1 MFTIGTFSKLAKTNI
16 RTLRFYDE
24 IGLFKPSRVEDNG
37 YRYYS
42 MEDFNKLVRILE
54 LRELGLSISEIKQV
68 IDGKDLKI
76 ALQDRLKVIENEI
89 KHSKDNLILI
99 ENIIRQIDKGEYMNK
114 YQAKEIVLPE
124 INVYYRHGIIENM
137 SKLFE
142 FVLEAGQEC
151 EKNNPNLKCRN
162 YCYVTYEAPEYQEKN
177 VEIEYL
183 EAVEEFGKESK
194 NIKFKIIPETKA
206 ISVDHKGPYS
216 KLRDVYAFALNYIKE
231 KGYTIADK
239 PREVYVNGC
248 WDCESKEDYLTRIQI
263 PIK

>member
-54 LRELGLSISEIKQV
+54 LRELGLSISEVKQV

-89 KHSKDNLILI
+89 KHSKENLILI

-124 INVYYRHGIIENM
+124 IKVYYRHGIIENM
-137 SKLFE
+137 SKL
-142 FVLEAGQEC
+142 
-151 EKNNPNLKCRN
+151 
-162 YCYVTYEAPEYQEKN
+162 
-177 VEIEYL
+177 
-183 EAVEEFGKESK
+183 
-194 NIKFKIIPETKA
+194 
-206 ISVDHKGPYS
+206 
-216 KLRDVYAFALNYIKE
+216 
-231 KGYTIADK
+231 
-239 PREVYVNGC
+239 
-248 WDCESKEDYLTRIQI
+248 
-263 PIK
+263 

>member
-24 IGLFKPSRVEDNG
+24 IDLFKPSRVEDNG

-99 ENIIRQIDKGEYMNK
+99 ENIIKQIDKGEYMNK

-124 INVYYRHGIIENM
+124 IKVYYRHGIIENI

-142 FVLEAGQEC
+142 FVLEAGKEC
-151 EKNNPNLKCRN
+151 GENNPNLKCKN

-206 ISVDHKGPYS
+206 ISVDHKGPYC

-231 KGYTIADK
+231 KGYTIAGK

-248 WDCESKEDYLTRIQI
+248 WDCESEEDYLTRIQI

>member
-1 MFTIGTFSKLAKTNI
+1 MFTIGAFSKLAKTNI

-24 IGLFKPSRVEDNG
+24 IDLFKPSRVEDNG

-42 MEDFNKLVRILE
+42 MEDFNKLAIILE
-54 LRELGLSISEIKQV
+54 LRELGLSINEIKQV
-68 IDGKDLKI
+68 ISGKDLKT

-89 KHSKDNLILI
+89 KRSKDNLILI
-99 ENIIRQIDKGEYMNK
+99 ENIMRQIDKGEYMNK
-114 YQAKEIVLPE
+114 YKAKETVLPE
-124 INVYYRHGIIENM
+124 IKVYYRHGIIENT

-151 EKNNPNLKCRN
+151 GKNNPNLKCKN
-162 YCYVTYEAPEYQEKN
+162 YCYVTYEAPEYQEN
-177 VEIEYL
+177 NIEIEYL
-183 EAVEEFGKESK
+183 EAVEEFGKESE

-248 WDCESKEDYLTRIQI
+248 WDCESEDDYLTRIQI

>member
-89 KHSKDNLILI
+89 KHSKDDLILI

-124 INVYYRHGIIENM
+124 IKVYYRHGIIESM

-162 YCYVTYEAPEYQEKN
+162 YCYVTYEAREYQEKN

-183 EAVEEFGKESK
+183 EAVEAFGKESK

-206 ISVDHKGPYS
+206 ISVDHKGPYF

-231 KGYTIADK
+231 KGYTISDK

-248 WDCESKEDYLTRIQI
+248 WDCESEEDYLTRIQI